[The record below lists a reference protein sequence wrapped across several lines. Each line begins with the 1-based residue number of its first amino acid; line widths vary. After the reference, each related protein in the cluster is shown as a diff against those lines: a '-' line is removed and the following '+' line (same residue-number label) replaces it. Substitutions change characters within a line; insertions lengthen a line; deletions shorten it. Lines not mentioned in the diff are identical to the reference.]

1 MRSKE
6 LDQDRNLIIKEESIM
21 NSKEYESRETNQNK
35 SESSSG
41 SFLLGA
47 LIGGLVGAAA
57 AIYLAPK
64 SGKDLRNT
72 LNNQADALKEKT
84 TQLLNKT
91 KIQNDVEEDYYIPIG
106 DVPKT
111 NKESVDERAIKE
123 KLEEAKKAFEEEE
136 YKVTH

>member
-1 MRSKE
+1 MS
-6 LDQDRNLIIKEESIM
+6 
-21 NSKEYESRETNQNK
+21 SKEYESRETNQNK

-57 AIYLAPK
+57 AIYLTPK
-64 SGKDLRNT
+64 SGKELRT
-72 LNNQADALKEKT
+72 TFTNQADALKEKT
-84 TQLLNKT
+84 AQLLNKT

-106 DVPKT
+106 DVPNT
-111 NKESVDERAIKE
+111 NKESVNERSIRK
-123 KLEEAKKAFEEEE
+123 KLEETKKAFEEEE